1 MCDCEREKLC
11 RGGPQPKKKRYSNIL
26 RYSRAAAAAA
36 AGSSVASVAS
46 AAAAGA
52 GTTSCMCHWN
62 WCTWTLLHM
71 NGARGE
77 GRGRGIA
84 SKGTETKVAAAIP
97 CETVT
102 TACVCVCV
110 HMCICVC
117 VCVCALFRYLKT
129 WKTNGEST
137 WGNPQLPL
145 VVLKWQR
152 ALKLFGH
159 RPQQQ
164 CVVPS
169 NLCAWSLYLCLC
181 LCLRHWEMRPCSSI
195 SWSMRYLNW
204 ISNRFRQHHENLHLT
219 DNCLLIH
226 QLWRIY
232 FYSI

>member
-11 RGGPQPKKKRYSNIL
+11 RGGPQRKKNRYSNIL

-62 WCTWTLLHM
+62 WCTWTLLDM
-71 NGARGE
+71 NGAREE

-84 SKGTETKVAAAIP
+84 SKGTETKVAAAVP

-117 VCVCALFRYLKT
+117 VCVCVLCFTISKLENRMENPLEATRSCHLLYSSDNAHWNCLAIDHNNNVLCPVISALGVSVSVSVIERCDPATRFL
-129 WKTNGEST
+129 G
-137 WGNPQLPL
+137 
-145 VVLKWQR
+145 
-152 ALKLFGH
+152 
-159 RPQQQ
+159 Q
-164 CVVPS
+164 CVIWTEFQIVLD
-169 NLCAWSLYLCLC
+169 NI
-181 LCLRHWEMRPCSSI
+181 MKISI
-195 SWSMRYLNW
+195 
-204 ISNRFRQHHENLHLT
+204 
-219 DNCLLIH
+219 
-226 QLWRIY
+226 
-232 FYSI
+232 